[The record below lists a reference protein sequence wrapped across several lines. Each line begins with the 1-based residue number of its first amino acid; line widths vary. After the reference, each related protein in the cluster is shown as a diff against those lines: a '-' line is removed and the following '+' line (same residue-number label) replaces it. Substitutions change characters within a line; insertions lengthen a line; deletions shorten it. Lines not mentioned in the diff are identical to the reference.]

1 MYNPASTFGANASAK
16 MYVHP
21 SAALTFTYVSSGL
34 TQRAVLDGNVQGVV
48 VHTKKNTSSSF
59 FLNLAIADF
68 SFTVLYPCATSCD
81 ERGGSQGFFWSE
93 KI

>member
-68 SFTVLYPCATSCD
+68 SFTVFIPVQPHVMKEVFHNEDNKEQS
-81 ERGGSQGFFWSE
+81 
-93 KI
+93 